1 MLNVTKRAKRELK
14 RILTT
19 SVDMPQARLR
29 LMARERGGLGL
40 GVDIESPSDRL
51 VEHDGATVLVVD
63 DKLAMTL
70 EGVTLDIDDTPEGAE
85 LVIYGVSGAH

>member
-1 MLNVTKRAKRELK
+1 
-14 RILTT
+14 
-19 SVDMPQARLR
+19 
-29 LMARERGGLGL
+29 MAREQGGLGL
-40 GVDIESPSDRL
+40 GIDIEAPSDRL

-85 LVIYGVSGAH
+85 LVIHGVSGAH